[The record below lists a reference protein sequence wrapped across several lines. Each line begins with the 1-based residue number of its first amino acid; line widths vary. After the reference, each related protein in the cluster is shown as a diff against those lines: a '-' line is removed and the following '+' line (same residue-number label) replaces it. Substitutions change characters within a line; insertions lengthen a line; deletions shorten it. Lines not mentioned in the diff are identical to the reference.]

1 VSLRNAIRY
10 MGMKEELDEHEKE
23 VVKQGVGEALK

>member
-1 VSLRNAIRY
+1 
-10 MGMKEELDEHEKE
+10 MDMKEDLDEHEKE